1 MKTLGLGLLAFGLSV
16 LLFAVQAQENYG
28 PPDAPLVAEVLG
40 TKIHTRDPSE
50 MQAVIIGKLVDRY
63 AAEQG
68 IEVKPEE
75 IDAYIDSLR
84 RVAEQD
90 RRRQTARREEL
101 ARKLEATALSAAER
115 QSLSSELDSLNEF
128 LSNIGEAGNGAKEDS
143 AEDKTARRQVAAA
156 FIRQWKINR
165 ALYRQYGG
173 RIIYQQGGPEPLDAY
188 RTFLQARERQG
199 AFTILNKAFEPEFW
213 KYFVTDSMHSFYP
226 KGSQEEAR
234 VFETPWWL
242 LSVSEKTKTP

>member
-1 MKTLGLGLLAFGLSV
+1 MKTLGFGWLAFGLSV

-28 PPDAPLVAEVLG
+28 PPDVPLVAEVLG
-40 TKIHTRDPSE
+40 TKVHTHDPSE

-90 RRRQTARREEL
+90 RRRQEARREEL
-101 ARKLEATALSAAER
+101 ARKLEAETLSAAER
-115 QSLSSELDSLNEF
+115 QSLSSQLATLNEV
-128 LSNIGEAGNGAKEDS
+128 LASLDETARNA
-143 AEDKTARRQVAAA
+143 AEDQAARRQVAAA
-156 FIRQWKINR
+156 FIRQWKINQ

-199 AFTILNKAFEPEFW
+199 AFKILNPAFEVEFW
-213 KYFVTDSMHSFYP
+213 KYFLTDSIHSFYP
-226 KGSQEEAR
+226 KGSREEVQA
-234 VFETPWWL
+234 FETPWWL
-242 LSVSEKTKTP
+242 LSTPEKTP

>member
-1 MKTLGLGLLAFGLSV
+1 MKTLDLGLLAFGFSV
-16 LLFAVQAQENYG
+16 LLVAAQAQEVHG

-40 TKIHTRDPSE
+40 TKIHTRDPDE

-68 IEVKPEE
+68 IAVEPAE
-75 IDAYIDSLR
+75 IDAYLDSLH

-90 RRRQTARREEL
+90 RRRQEARREEL
-101 ARKLEATALSAAER
+101 ARKLEAKTLSDAER

-128 LSNIGEAGNGAKEDS
+128 LNNIGEVRNGAKEDS
-143 AEDKTARRQVAAA
+143 AEDKAARRQVAAA
-156 FIRQWKINR
+156 FIRQWKINQ

-199 AFTILNKAFEPEFW
+199 AFKILNPAFEAAFW
-213 KYFVTDSMHSFYP
+213 KYFLTDSMHSFYP
-226 KGSQEEAR
+226 KGSREEAQA
-234 VFETPWWL
+234 FETPWWL
-242 LSVSEKTKTP
+242 LSRPERTQ

>member
-28 PPDAPLVAEVLG
+28 PPDVPLVAEVLG
-40 TKIHTRDPSE
+40 TKVHTHDPGE
-50 MQAVIIGKLVDRY
+50 MQAIIIGKLVDRY

-68 IEVKPEE
+68 IEVEPEE
-75 IDAYIDSLR
+75 IDVYIDRLR

-90 RRRQTARREEL
+90 RRRQEARREEL
-101 ARKLEATALSAAER
+101 ARKLEAKTLSDAEC

-128 LSNIGEAGNGAKEDS
+128 LNNTGEARNGVKEDS
-143 AEDKTARRQVAAA
+143 AEDQAARRQVAAA

-199 AFTILNKAFEPEFW
+199 AFKILNAAFEAEFW

-226 KGSQEEAR
+226 KGSQEEAQA
-234 VFETPWWL
+234 FETPWWL
-242 LSVSEKTKTP
+242 LSTPDKTP

>member
-1 MKTLGLGLLAFGLSV
+1 MRTPGFGLLAFGLWI
-16 LLFAVQAQENYG
+16 LLVAAQAQEVHG

-40 TKIHTRDPSE
+40 TKVHTRDPAE

-63 AAEQG
+63 AADQG
-68 IEVKPEE
+68 IEVEPEE
-75 IDAYIDSLR
+75 IDAYLDSLR

-90 RRRQTARREEL
+90 RRRQEARREEL
-101 ARKLEATALSAAER
+101 TRKLESKTLSDAER
-115 QSLSSELDSLNEF
+115 QSLSSDLATLNEV
-128 LSNIGEAGNGAKEDS
+128 LASLDGTARGATEDQ
-143 AEDKTARRQVAAA
+143 AARRQVATA

-199 AFTILNKAFEPEFW
+199 AFTILNPAFEAEFW
-213 KYFVTDSMHSFYP
+213 KYFVTDSIHSFYP
-226 KGSQEEAR
+226 KGSQEEAQA
-234 VFETPWWL
+234 FETPWWL
-242 LSVSEKTKTP
+242 LSTPEKTP

>member
-16 LLFAVQAQENYG
+16 LLFPAQAQEVYG
-28 PPDAPLVAEVLG
+28 QPDAPLVAEVLG
-40 TKIHTRDPSE
+40 TKIHTHDPSE

-68 IEVKPEE
+68 IEVKPDE
-75 IDAYIDSLR
+75 IDAYVDSLR

-90 RRRQTARREEL
+90 RQRQTARREEL
-101 ARKLEATALSAAER
+101 TRKLESKTLSAAER
-115 QSLSSELDSLNEF
+115 QSLSSELNTLNEV
-128 LSNIGEAGNGAKEDS
+128 LASLDETASSA
-143 AEDKTARRQVAAA
+143 AEDYAARRQVAAA
-156 FIRQWKINR
+156 FIRQWKINQ

-188 RTFLQARERQG
+188 RTFLQAQERQG
-199 AFTILNKAFEPEFW
+199 AFKILNKAFEPKFW

-226 KGSQEEAR
+226 KGSREEAQA
-234 VFETPWWL
+234 FETPWWL
-242 LSVSEKTKTP
+242 PDEPQGAQ